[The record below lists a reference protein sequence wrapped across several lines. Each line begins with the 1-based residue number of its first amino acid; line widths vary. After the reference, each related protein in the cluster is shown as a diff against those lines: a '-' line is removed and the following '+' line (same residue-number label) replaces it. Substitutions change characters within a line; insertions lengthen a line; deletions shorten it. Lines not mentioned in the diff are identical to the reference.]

1 MRPTPSRSERGP
13 LEPLRH
19 RQFVVCW
26 MGAFV
31 SHTASWMQTITV
43 PFVVFEMTQS
53 PAWLGITSFLQQ
65 IPAVVCGPLG
75 GVLAE
80 RYDRRRLV
88 TGAQVV
94 QMAIAFALWAL
105 FSSGKLTHLRLL
117 PLLVVG
123 GAVGSIYI
131 TSWQTLVPLLVPIS
145 SLAAAFRLNS
155 LMFTSTRMIGPMIG
169 GPVLAAFGPA
179 GAFLINAVSFFV
191 PITTVSFSRP
201 RAVERSPRSSPFGEF
216 RAGLSYA
223 LQRPPIWIPILTAS
237 IVSLFGQSLT
247 QLAAGIA
254 AEVFRV
260 GAMQYSMLV
269 AAFGAGGIA
278 MSIGTVLIGDRI
290 PRSRLAQVGLFVYS
304 VAIIALG
311 FSASYTV
318 GIFAYLLMGSAHIMV
333 QVSVSTSMQVYVSE
347 TFRGRVTS
355 LYLTGIMVSV
365 PIGSLIGGLIG
376 ELLGLEW
383 TTRIFGI
390 LLLAYAGFAT
400 AGLEGLRLLDGE
412 GLGE

>member
-1 MRPTPSRSERGP
+1 
-13 LEPLRH
+13 
-19 RQFVVCW
+19 
-26 MGAFV
+26 
-31 SHTASWMQTITV
+31 
-43 PFVVFEMTQS
+43 
-53 PAWLGITSFLQQ
+53 LGVTSFLQQ

-88 TGAQVV
+88 TGAQIV
-94 QMAIAFALWAL
+94 QMIIALSLWAL
-105 FSSGKLTHLRLL
+105 FSSGHLTHLRML

-145 SLAAAFRLNS
+145 SLAAAYRLNS

-179 GAFLINAVSFFV
+179 GAFLANALAYLV

-201 RAVERSPRSSPFGEF
+201 RAVERVPRTSPFGEF
-216 RAGLSYA
+216 RAGLAYA

-237 IVSLFGQSLT
+237 TVSLFGQSLT

-254 AEVFRV
+254 GEVFRV
-260 GAMQYSMLV
+260 GATKYAMLV
-269 AAFGAGGIA
+269 AMFGAGGIA
-278 MSIGTVLIGDRI
+278 MSITTVLIGDRI
-290 PRSRLAQVGLFVYS
+290 PRSRVAQVGLFVY
-304 VAIIALG
+304 AIAITALG
-311 FSASYTV
+311 FSTSYTV
-318 GIFAYLLMGSAHIMV
+318 GIFGYLLMGTAHIMV
-333 QVSVSTSMQVYVSE
+333 QVSVSTSMQIHVSE
-347 TFRGRVTS
+347 AFRARVTS

-365 PIGSLIGGLIG
+365 PIGALFGGLLG
-376 ELLGLEW
+376 EALGLQW
-383 TTRIFGI
+383 TARIFGI

-400 AGLEGLRLLDGE
+400 AGLDGLRLLDGDALAE
-412 GLGE
+412 